1 MRSRR
6 LKAFSVAFIVSLW
19 TGTNDLK
26 MHSCGRGLTQLKFGE
41 LTAFIAL
48 FQLVFQ
54 AQFFC
59 RKKKT
64 LGILFAISGYRL
76 VVITGGTHLTS
87 ISIHYYSHY
96 CYETLFVITLTKN

>member
-6 LKAFSVAFIVSLW
+6 LKAFSVAFIVSAW

-26 MHSCGRGLTQLKFGE
+26 THSCGRGGLTQLKFGE

-48 FQLVFQ
+48 LQLVFQ

-59 RKKKT
+59 RKKKN
-64 LGILFAISGYRL
+64 
-76 VVITGGTHLTS
+76 TGDFIRHQW
-87 ISIHYYSHY
+87 I
-96 CYETLFVITLTKN
+96 